1 MHYLNF
7 FLMNSYHS
15 YKNNNAIAYCECP
28 SCYVL
33 RPMRQLIAPE
43 GTSLQIRVSVA
54 GVDLKPSSDAGDGLL
69 WGGGPVC
76 VGRRRATQ
84 RLRPFTETAATEG
97 EKSPALACTRP
108 DAPENCLCSKPLCT
122 VLSWT
127 SASCL
132 CQFG

>member
-69 WGGGPVC
+69 WGGGQSVW
-76 VGRRRATQ
+76 G
-84 RLRPFTETAATEG
+84 
-97 EKSPALACTRP
+97 
-108 DAPENCLCSKPLCT
+108 
-122 VLSWT
+122 
-127 SASCL
+127 
-132 CQFG
+132 